1 MSTETLR
8 PIEGPEVEW
17 KGDDGT
23 TDVTGAALGS
33 TASGSFGEAID
44 TQEKLI
50 GENNLR
56 PVAFLETGVQR
67 SRAVARLTLPGRGV
81 ATGFMIGPDR
91 LLTNNHVF
99 GNAQEAEG
107 ATVAVQL
114 SDRSGRSAAGHR

>member
-1 MSTETLR
+1 MTE
-8 PIEGPEVEW
+8 E
-17 KGDDGT
+17 
-23 TDVTGAALGS
+23 ALGS
-33 TASGSFGEAID
+33 TESESFGEAID

-67 SRAVARLTLPGRGV
+67 SRAVARLTFPGRGV

-99 GNAQEAEG
+99 GNATG
-107 ATVAVQL
+107 GRGRDGPVQL
-114 SDRSGRSAAGHR
+114 SDRSGRPAIGYR